1 MTITVR
7 IEHMTPGYDKYI
19 VVRQGETLRA
29 VAPGEATELTLYHG
43 NSFSVHESSDPKQ
56 GFMFGLQ
63 QQVQI
68 RESGECGSVRARSES
83 VTSEHQYLVRYQA
96 ADGRATE
103 QWWDQDAL
111 NAN

>member
-7 IEHMTPGYDKYI
+7 IEHKTPGYDKQI
-19 VVRQGETLRA
+19 VVRQGGA
-29 VAPGEATELTLYHG
+29 VHVVAPGEATELTLHHD

-56 GFMFGLQ
+56 GFIFGLRQ
-63 QQVQI
+63 EVQI
-68 RESGECGSVRARSES
+68 RESGECGAVRARSES
-83 VTSEHQYLVRYQA
+83 VTSMHQYLVRYQG

-111 NAN
+111 DPN